1 MSASRPPRF
10 EGVRLG
16 CSCRVPGRR
25 QGVALVPSVPL
36 GREREARH
44 LLIVGS
50 VGGGKTQTML
60 QLIEALV
67 RGGWPPG
74 SRNSKRRPFAL
85 AWFIVLLETESL

>member
-1 MSASRPPRF
+1 
-10 EGVRLG
+10 
-16 CSCRVPGRR
+16 
-25 QGVALVPSVPL
+25 
-36 GREREARH
+36 
-44 LLIVGS
+44 VGS

-60 QLIEALV
+60 QLIIEALI